1 MLLRI
6 RDIRGESKMKKKKDV
21 SEPVKFLLGIIA
33 FIIFVFPGLA
43 GWYILL
49 DSTGVI
55 DDIVYGSHIPSKEE
69 SFQMVYEN
77 QEELEV
83 LVEDVGQILQSSGRN
98 AISVTGKLE
107 FKKNKLTHS
116 VLKEY
121 PIKDIAANSIGHTLQ
136 VVFTYRVDSN
146 VCQGVYYVSD
156 DAPDFWGEYEEKDI
170 EEKNGVYTKR
180 GPYYIYETEKITEHW
195 YYYNVKMW

>member
-1 MLLRI
+1 
-6 RDIRGESKMKKKKDV
+6 MKKDI
-21 SEPVKFLLGIIA
+21 SELVKFLLGIIA
-33 FIIFVFPGLA
+33 IVICIFPGPA

-121 PIKDIAANSIGHTLQ
+121 PIKEIAANSIGHTLQ

-146 VCQGVYYVSD
+146 VCQGIYYIFENS
-156 DAPDFWGEYEEKDI
+156 PCFWGENTGI
-170 EEKNGVYTKR
+170 EETDGVYTKR
-180 GPYYIYETEKITEHW
+180 GSYYIYETEKITEHW
-195 YYYNVKMW
+195 YYYHVKMW